1 MKFTEEQ
8 LNKLGFRKSNEDRF
22 YYNEHWEYQFNPY
35 NNDLTYYNEGFGDDE
50 PLVRIRDLEH
60 FKQVLEVL

>member
-8 LNKLGFRKSNEDRF
+8 LNELGFIKETDEF
-22 YYNEHWEYQFNPY
+22 YYNEHWEYQFNPH

-50 PLVRIRDLEH
+50 PLVRIRDYGH